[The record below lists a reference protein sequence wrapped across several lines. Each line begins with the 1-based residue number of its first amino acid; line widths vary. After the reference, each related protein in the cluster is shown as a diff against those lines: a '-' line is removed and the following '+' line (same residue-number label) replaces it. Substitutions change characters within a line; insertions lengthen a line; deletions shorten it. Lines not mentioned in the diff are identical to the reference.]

1 VFVVSGS
8 ITHQS
13 VVELYA
19 AIQDSIEKGGSRIV
33 LDLKGTSYVDS
44 SGIGLLVKTSN
55 IAKESGGD
63 LRLVSAPR
71 VFLEVMRLSGLTDQ
85 VGTFAST
92 DAAVESFA
100 NP

>member
-1 VFVVSGS
+1 
-8 ITHQS
+8 
-13 VVELYA
+13 
-19 AIQDSIEKGGSRIV
+19 
-33 LDLKGTSYVDS
+33 
-44 SGIGLLVKTSN
+44 LLVKTSN